1 VLGDGGGIQ
10 CPPTTSHSLNPKI
23 MKSMKTTTSLCL
35 ALAGMGISLLSSCTT
50 ADSDGTGATYANP
63 DPLSQQIEMQ
73 EKMSQVTRQLQ
84 PF

>member
-1 VLGDGGGIQ
+1 MAI
-10 CPPTTSHSLNPKI
+10 
-23 MKSMKTTTSLCL
+23 
-35 ALAGMGISLLSSCTT
+35 ALLSGCAS
-50 ADSDGTGATYANP
+50 ADSDGTGMGYANP